1 MIRRNHLLL
10 AVLLAASLS
19 PGAAF
24 AKNVAAAER
33 FTKEF
38 PLDIGGEFWIDNP
51 VGNIEIIGQDKPGC
65 FVTSLKNTEGVDKDA
80 LKEASEETQLTVGG
94 DSRVRILRTLLPDV
108 RNGWSSTVNYVVHV
122 PRTVHVKVASSISDH
137 IRIVNIA
144 GNVTVKNYNGDIRLE
159 NVTGASI
166 IESVNGNIIYD
177 YLAKPMANAQLTTLN
192 GFIMCVVPPDSSFE
206 WVAEAL
212 RGDFFTTM
220 PVRGKVGGTD
230 FRGTVNAPGGPTL
243 NMSTIMGNVVVL
255 KKGTATNQARSVRSQ
270 IELTPTEPGIVPVS
284 MGPGRST
291 PRMHLGS
298 IQGSW
303 TYSEK
308 VVDIDVSEVRGDARV
323 GTGAGSVHL
332 GAVLG
337 TCTVSSLGGPL
348 DLGDIFG
355 PLFAHTDAGNVV
367 VHAAREG
374 GQISTG
380 GGMIRLIYSG
390 GPVEL
395 RSGGGDLVV
404 KQAAS
409 DVTADTRSGDINI
422 TVDPTAKSQ
431 KIGARTTR
439 GNVILNLTPRF
450 AADVDATV
458 ITSDAAANSIQSD
471 FNGLTIKRDR
481 VNGKT
486 RIHATGKI
494 NGGGEKVELYAEEGE
509 IHLSVQSSSPM
520 TISPGP

>member
-1 MIRRNHLLL
+1 
-10 AVLLAASLS
+10 
-19 PGAAF
+19 
-24 AKNVAAAER
+24 
-33 FTKEF
+33 
-38 PLDIGGEFWIDNP
+38 
-51 VGNIEIIGQDKPGC
+51 
-65 FVTSLKNTEGVDKDA
+65 
-80 LKEASEETQLTVGG
+80 
-94 DSRVRILRTLLPDV
+94 DSRARILRTLLPEV
-108 RNGWSSTVNYVVHV
+108 RNGWSSTVNYVVRV
-122 PRTVHVKVASSISDH
+122 PRTVHVKVSSSISER

-159 NVTGASI
+159 NVTGASV

-177 YLAKPMANAQLTTLN
+177 YAVKPMANAQLTTLN
-192 GFIMCVVPPDSSFE
+192 GFIMCVVPPESNFE
-206 WVAEAL
+206 WVAEAI
-212 RGDFFTTM
+212 RGEFFTTM
-220 PVRGKVGGTD
+220 PVRGKVNGTD
-230 FRGTVNAPGGPTL
+230 FHGTVNAPGGPTL

-255 KKGTATNQARSVRSQ
+255 KRGSATNEARSVRSQ
-270 IELTPTEPGIVPVS
+270 VEVNPSETVVDQRVS
-284 MGPGRST
+284 MLPGPRT
-291 PRMHLGS
+291 PRLQLGS
-298 IQGSW
+298 VQGSW

-308 VVDIDVSEVRGDARV
+308 VVDIDVSEVRGNARV

-332 GAVLG
+332 GMVLG

-355 PLFAHTDAGNVV
+355 PLFAHTDAGNIV

-404 KQAAS
+404 KQAAAAVS
-409 DVTADTRSGDINI
+409 ADTRSGDVNI

-431 KIGARTTR
+431 KIDARTTR
-439 GNVILNLTPRF
+439 GNVILNLTARF

-481 VNGKT
+481 INGKT

-494 NGGGEKVELYAEEGE
+494 NGGGEKLDLYAEEGE
-509 IHLSVQSSSPM
+509 IHLSVQSSIPM